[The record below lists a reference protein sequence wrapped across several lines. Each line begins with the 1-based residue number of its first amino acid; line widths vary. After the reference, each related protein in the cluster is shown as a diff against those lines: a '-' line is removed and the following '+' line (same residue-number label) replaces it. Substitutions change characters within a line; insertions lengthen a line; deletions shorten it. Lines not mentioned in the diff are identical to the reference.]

1 MNGQNGSNWVLVV
14 QGLIVHPQTKEVLM
28 AFRPPDRKK
37 PLMWEYPG
45 GKVEEGESLPD
56 ALKRE
61 LKEELDIDVVVGP
74 RIAKTVFLW
83 KENVDL
89 YLFAIES
96 WSGEPKPLVA
106 TELRWVNPEFAVDH
120 MPCLPGAF
128 AVYREVT
135 SYLKR
140 LP

>member
-1 MNGQNGSNWVLVV
+1 
-14 QGLIVHPQTKEVLM
+14 M

-45 GKVEEGESLPD
+45 GKVEAEESLPQ

-61 LKEELDIDVVVGP
+61 LKEELDIDVVVGE
-74 RIAKTVFLW
+74 RIAKTIFLW
-83 KENVDL
+83 KENIEL

-96 WSGEPKPLVA
+96 WTGEPKPLVA
-106 TELRWVNPEFAVDH
+106 TELKWVDPEYAVDH
-120 MPCLPGAF
+120 MPCLPGSF
-128 AVYREVT
+128 AVYREVIA
-135 SYLKR
+135 YLKR

>member
-1 MNGQNGSNWVLVV
+1 MINNNWVVVV
-14 QGLIVHPQTKEVLM
+14 QGLIIQPGTKKVLM
-28 AFRPPDRKK
+28 AFRPPDKKK

-45 GKVEEGESLPD
+45 GKVEEGESLQD
-56 ALKRE
+56 ALARE

-96 WSGEPKPLVA
+96 YTGDPRPLVA
-106 TELRWVNPEFAVDH
+106 TELQWVDPEYAVDH

-128 AVYREVT
+128 ATYREVT
-135 SYLKR
+135 AYLKR

>member
-1 MNGQNGSNWVLVV
+1 VSIVGDVVIVV
-14 QGLIVHPQTKEVLM
+14 QGLIIHPDKKQVLM

-45 GKVEEGESLPD
+45 GKVETGETLPE

-61 LKEELDIDVVVGP
+61 LKEELDIDVVVGE
-74 RIAKTVFLW
+74 RIAKTLFYW
-83 KENVDL
+83 REHIEL
-89 YLFAIES
+89 YLFAVET
-96 WSGEPKPLVA
+96 WTGEPKPLVA
-106 TELRWVNPEFAVDH
+106 TELKWVNPEYAVDH

-135 SYLKR
+135 SYLQR
-140 LP
+140 LL